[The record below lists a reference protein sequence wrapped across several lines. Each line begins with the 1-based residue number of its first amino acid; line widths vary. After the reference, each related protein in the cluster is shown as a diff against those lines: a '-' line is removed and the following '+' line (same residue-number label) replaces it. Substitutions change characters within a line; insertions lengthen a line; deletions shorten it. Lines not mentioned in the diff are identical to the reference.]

1 MQTLSTGPTLFTQ
14 EFALTGRV
22 GLITGGNRG
31 IGLEAAMALCEAGAR
46 TVYCVDLPKQPGEQW
61 LKVKEHLGKMGGNV
75 GQLEYMSE
83 DVRDQVRG
91 LDYCDD

>member
-1 MQTLSTGPTLFTQ
+1 
-14 EFALTGRV
+14 
-22 GLITGGNRG
+22 
-31 IGLEAAMALCEAGAR
+31 MALCEAGAR

-83 DVRDQVRG
+83 DVRDQVRALEHCG
-91 LDYCDD
+91 DRRSC